1 MLKAILIEDE
11 PDARADLRQ
20 SLAAHGGDVTVIAEA
35 ETLDEAEALLA
46 RDDYDVV
53 FLDVKLRGATGFDLV
68 PRVRPEARIVFVTAH
83 DRYALRAF
91 EVNALDYLLKPVSP
105 DRLAATIARIVAT
118 VSARTHAGEP
128 DDIGGVP
135 MKPDDIVFLRG
146 GGHGRFARLSEVSA
160 IEADQNY
167 SVACLAD
174 GSRHML
180 RRTLKAWEEL
190 LPAPHFMRVHRTAI
204 VNLERITRYERDR
217 EERTLLFVEGVGEP
231 VNATR
236 KVWSDLQERLVTLRR
251 AL

>member
-1 MLKAILIEDE
+1 MLRALLIEDE
-11 PDARADLRQ
+11 PDARADLRL
-20 SLAAHGGDVTVIAEA
+20 SLAAHVADVCIVGEA

-46 RDDYDVV
+46 QPDYDVV
-53 FLDVKLRGATGFDLV
+53 FLDVQLRGGTGFDLV

-105 DRLAATIARIVAT
+105 DRLAVAIARLRVT
-118 VSARTHAGEP
+118 VSTPAQAGEP
-128 DDIGGVP
+128 DEIGGVP
-135 MKPDDIVFLRG
+135 MKSDDIVFLRG
-146 GGHGRFARLSEVSA
+146 GQHGRFARLSDVSA

-180 RRTLKAWEEL
+180 RRTLKAWEEI
-190 LPAPHFMRVHRTAI
+190 LPTPHFMRVHRTAI

-217 EERTLLFVEGVGEP
+217 DERTLLFVEGVGEP

-236 KVWSDLQERLVTLRR
+236 KVWTDLQERLVLLRR
-251 AL
+251 ML